1 MRPSGSVRV
10 TRSSICCISYLF
22 ITHFFGSSNEYI
34 HRIFNLDGRVLQV
47 EYASAAASH
56 SSCVVV
62 APIPNDNSDDN
73 DNTVIILTTR
83 PVRTVQERL
92 VVLTDSHTVV
102 ALSGILTDSLALLQK
117 VQDETLNNRRWY
129 GRGLA
134 CHQVSETIRSACQR
148 HAFGGGLR
156 PYGSTIV
163 VCGVLEG
170 GHIQTQRTDPSG
182 SLQDIDIVRGLQV
195 VGGPADGVLRKEIM
209 RQQQSKSWQ
218 PKDVAQGIVQMT
230 RQILEADRKERAIK
244 SSKAGATNE
253 DPIVEVVVVSATRGV
268 YKLSPSQLRALLDKA
283 ETA

>member
-1 MRPSGSVRV
+1 MRCLLFCIMSVYA
-10 TRSSICCISYLF
+10 SAASYNAYQYDMTTPQF
-22 ITHFFGSSNEYI
+22 TP
-34 HRIFNLDGRVLQV
+34 DGRVLQV

-62 APIPNDNSDDN
+62 APIPNDNDN
-73 DNTVIILTTR
+73 DDDTVIILTTR
-83 PVRTVQERL
+83 PARTVQERL
-92 VVLTDSHTVV
+92 VVLSDSHTVV

-117 VQDETLNNRRWY
+117 VQDATLSNRRWY

-195 VGGPADGVLRKEIM
+195 VGGPANGVLRKEIM
-209 RQQQSKSWQ
+209 RQQQSNSWQ

-244 SSKAGATNE
+244 SKSGATDE
-253 DPIVEVVVVSATRGV
+253 EPIVEVVVVSATRGV
-268 YKLSPSQLRALLDKA
+268 YKLSPSQLRALLDK
-283 ETA
+283 TAA